1 MLSLSRQPCYAPAG
15 VKIFHAGYLAGRL
28 RHNVSFSSSL
38 SFSTGTSTLFCFC
51 FFVFIWGD
59 SLLSFRRT
67 PNKGAW
73 SIPIGPCHRLMRCLC
88 ILIAPTGNRTRAC
101 RVAGED
107 FGTAPRVWP
116 VKVHNLNSFQTFMEI
131 NWQDQN

>member
-1 MLSLSRQPCYAPAG
+1 MTNY
-15 VKIFHAGYLAGRL
+15 I
-28 RHNVSFSSSL
+28 L
-38 SFSTGTSTLFCFC
+38 SFPKCFVC
-51 FFVFIWGD
+51 LFVFIWGD

-101 RVAGED
+101 CVTGED

-116 VKVHNLNSFQTFMEI
+116 NYHNFFKNCQNWHKFVNIVTNVQPSIIFNESTHHKSFKSSPSSGI
-131 NWQDQN
+131 NNLFEYC

>member
-1 MLSLSRQPCYAPAG
+1 MSAVRCPLAKVGCQAAVARLSL
-15 VKIFHAGYLAGRL
+15 H
-28 RHNVSFSSSL
+28 
-38 SFSTGTSTLFCFC
+38 TGTMLLYVFSFRRNQYAAGFALFYSFLFCYFLLFSYIFC
-51 FFVFIWGD
+51 FVLFVFIWGD

-88 ILIAPTGNRTRAC
+88 IPIAPTGNRTRAC
-101 RVAGED
+101 RVTGED

-116 VKVHNLNSFQTFMEI
+116 LFYF
-131 NWQDQN
+131 